1 MLIIVNIPA
10 FNEAKKIGS
19 VIRSIPRELPGGI
32 KIKVQVSDDGS
43 TDETYEVAKEAGAE
57 FVYKFPHRGLG
68 LTFRSGVEKAL
79 ENGVDVMVNIDADG
93 QFSKDDIPRLVG
105 PVVSG
110 DFDMVVGS
118 RFSKDKTY
126 NPEGI
131 PFIKSFLNQ
140 LAARMVSLFWG
151 QKIDDLTCGFRAYSR
166 EVLLRLNLNHPFTYT
181 QETILDA
188 LSKNFRIVWIPVRVT
203 YFAKRKSRM
212 AGNVWKFV
220 YESFRIIV
228 KVLRDTK
235 PLKFFGIP
243 AFFLIFTSTLI
254 FIIFLIDYIQTLKVT
269 PYRTWLIFASILL
282 ILGIQLLI
290 FALIADMIRSQRQV
304 SEENLYLIRKEKYDK
319 KKKE

>member
-10 FNEAKKIGS
+10 YNEAKKIGT

-32 KIKVQVSDDGS
+32 KVKVQVSDDGS
-43 TDETYEVAKEAGAE
+43 DDNTYEVAKEASAE
-57 FVYKFPHRGLG
+57 YVYKFPHRGLG

-79 ENGVDVMVNIDADG
+79 ESGADIMVNIDADG
-93 QFSKDDIPRLVG
+93 QFSKEDIPKLVV
-105 PVVSG
+105 PVISG
-110 DFDMVVGS
+110 KADMVVGS
-118 RFSKDKTY
+118 RFSKDKEF

-140 LAARMVSLFWG
+140 FAAKMVGLFWG

-166 EVLLRLNLNHPFTYT
+166 EVLMRLNLNHPFTYT

-188 LSKNFRIVWIPVRVT
+188 LSKNFRIIWIPVRVT

-212 AGNVWKFV
+212 AGNVWQFV
-220 YESFRIIV
+220 FKSTRIIV

-243 AFFLIFTSTLI
+243 ALFLIFISFLI
-254 FIIFLIDYIQTLKVT
+254 YGIFLIDYIQTLKVT
-269 PYRTWLIFASILL
+269 PYRTWLIFASVLL

-304 SEENLYLIRKEKYDK
+304 SEENLYLIRKEKYDGK
-319 KKKE
+319 K